1 MAKGFYETIDRILS
15 PYYSYIISVIMLGV
29 FSYIGYYLYMEYIRK
44 KDQIKGADD
53 VANLKGAAKKN
64 VLIRLF
70 YTDWCPHCQSAMP
83 EWNNF
88 KSKYDNQLAN
98 DYLLTIKEV
107 DCSDE
112 DSVRQLL
119 NENNVSSYPTVKMY
133 KNDEVIDFDA
143 KISYDNLEQFIEMML
158 D

>member
-1 MAKGFYETIDRILS
+1 
-15 PYYSYIISVIMLGV
+15 MLGV
-29 FSYIGYYLYMEYIRK
+29 FSYIGYYLYMEYIKK
-44 KDQIKGADD
+44 KDKIKGADD

-119 NENNVSSYPTVKMY
+119 NENNDIMKRVGYCKTTAITHYQSITNIFCK
-133 KNDEVIDFDA
+133 
-143 KISYDNLEQFIEMML
+143 LEWF
-158 D
+158 